1 MALLT
6 VSDRTDARRAIVDI
20 GSNSLRLVIYAA
32 PSRVPV
38 VLYNEKVAVGLGRN
52 LAQTGAIGE
61 TAFTA
66 GVAACRRFVAVLKA
80 AGVRDVRTVAT
91 AAARDA
97 SDGPDFLKAVR
108 AAGLKPQLLL
118 GEEEAIASALG
129 VRSAFPGADGIAG
142 DIGGGSL
149 ELVELR
155 DGRLE
160 RPASFPL
167 GTLRLPALRAKSGK
181 LEAKAI
187 RKMLKDGG
195 WPAQRGATDYFSV
208 GGTGRALAAL
218 DLHLLGVRVPIVH
231 GHVIA
236 ADRLP
241 VLREAIAER
250 DLSALRRIPGIASA
264 RVPMLDDL
272 AALFEVLA
280 EHLGIARFIVSGFG
294 LREGLLFQALS
305 PAIQKLDPLIE
316 GARGW
321 QQRSGR
327 PGWDGEVVARWIA
340 PLFAG
345 ESAGEAAIRTAA
357 CLVSGGGLEEE
368 SEARAEHALD
378 VALLGPWVGA
388 DARGRELLAQAL
400 YTAWGGKGCPPAIGG
415 CHDLAIRW
423 GEAIRLAERLG
434 ANHSAPLS
442 RGQLS
447 LAGDK
452 VILTLKHS
460 DEPLYGDIVRKQHRT
475 LSTRFGAKA
484 VFELG

>member
-1 MALLT
+1 MASRL
-6 VSDRTDARRAIVDI
+6 SGKADARRAIVDI

-32 PSRVPV
+32 PSRVPG

-52 LAQTGAIGE
+52 LAETGAIGE
-61 TAFTA
+61 GPFAA

-80 AGVRDVRTVAT
+80 AGVTDIRTVAT

-97 SDGPDFLKAVR
+97 TDGPQFLAAVR
-108 AAGLKPQLLL
+108 AAGLEPELLA
-118 GEEEAIASALG
+118 GTEEAIASAMG
-129 VRSAFPGADGIAG
+129 VRSAFPGASGIAG

-155 DGRLE
+155 DGQFG

-167 GTLRLPALRAKSGK
+167 GTLRLPALRGKNGK
-181 LEAKAI
+181 LDAKAV
-187 RKMLKDGG
+187 RKMLKEGG
-195 WPAQRGATDYFSV
+195 WPAQGGPADYYSV

-231 GHVIA
+231 GHVIPA
-236 ADRLP
+236 KRLEL
-241 VLREAIAER
+241 LREAIAGR
-250 DLSALRRIPGIASA
+250 DLGELRRIPGIASA

-280 EHLGIARFIVSGFG
+280 DHLGIERFVISGFG
-294 LREGLLFQALS
+294 LREGLLFQALD
-305 PAIQKLDPLIE
+305 PAVRKLDPLVE

-327 PGWDGEVVARWIA
+327 PGWDGQTVANWIA
-340 PLFAG
+340 PLFAD
-345 ESAGEAAIRTAA
+345 ESAEEAAIRTAA

-378 VALLGPWVGA
+378 VALLGAWVGI
-388 DARGRELLAQAL
+388 DAHGRELLAQAL
-400 YTAWGGKGCPPAIGG
+400 YTAWGGKGRPEAIGDN
-415 CHDLAIRW
+415 HPLAMRW

-434 ANHSAPLS
+434 ANHSVPLS
-442 RGQLS
+442 RGSLS
-447 LAGDK
+447 LNGKD
-452 VILTLKHS
+452 VVLTLS
-460 DEPLYGDIVRKQHRT
+460 RADEALYGDIVRKQHRT
-475 LSTRFGAKA
+475 VATAFGGNAMLA
-484 VFELG
+484 LA

>member
-1 MALLT
+1 MLSRHSGQADT
-6 VSDRTDARRAIVDI
+6 RRAIVDI

-38 VLYNEKVAVGLGRN
+38 ILYNEKVAVGLGRN
-52 LAQTGAIGE
+52 LAETGAIGE
-61 TAFTA
+61 DAFDA
-66 GVAACRRFVAVLKA
+66 GVSACRRFVAVLRA
-80 AGVRDVRTVAT
+80 AGVKDVKTVAT

-97 SDGPDFLKAVR
+97 ADGPEFLQAVR
-108 AAGLKPQLLL
+108 AAGLKPILLA
-118 GEEEAIASALG
+118 GTEEAIASAMG
-129 VRSAFPGADGIAG
+129 VYSAFPGVDGIAG

-149 ELVELR
+149 ELVALH
-155 DGRLE
+155 DGQLE

-167 GTLRLPALRAKSGK
+167 GTLRLPALRGKSGK
-181 LEAKAI
+181 LDAKAV

-195 WPAQRGATDYFSV
+195 WPAQSGPTDYYSV

-231 GHVIA
+231 GHVIT

-241 VLREAIAER
+241 LLRDAIAAR
-250 DLSALRRIPGIASA
+250 DLSELRRIPGIASA

-280 EHLGIARFIVSGFG
+280 DHLGIDQFVVSGFG
-294 LREGLLFQALS
+294 LREGLLFQSLTAKVQ
-305 PAIQKLDPLIE
+305 ALDPLIE

-321 QQRSGR
+321 QERSGR

-340 PLFAG
+340 PLFAD
-345 ESAGEAAIRTAA
+345 ETPEQTAIRTAA

-378 VALLGPWVGA
+378 VALLGAWIGI

-400 YTAWGGKGCPPAIGG
+400 YTAWGGKGRPDAIDET
-415 CHDLAIRW
+415 HSLAMRW

-442 RGQLS
+442 HGGLS
-447 LAGDK
+447 RQGKD
-452 VILTLKHS
+452 VVLTLRHA
-460 DEPLYGDIVRKQHRT
+460 DEALYGDIVRKQHRT
-475 LSTRFGAKA
+475 VAAAFGGDA
-484 VFELG
+484 VLALA

>member
-1 MALLT
+1 MTPRL
-6 VSDRTDARRAIVDI
+6 SGKTDARRAIVDI

-52 LAQTGAIGE
+52 LAETGAIGAE
-61 TAFTA
+61 AFAA

-80 AGVRDVRTVAT
+80 AGVREVKTVAT

-97 SDGPDFLKAVR
+97 ADGPDFLKAVR
-108 AAGLKPQLLL
+108 AAGLKPRLLL

-129 VRSAFPGADGIAG
+129 VRSAFPGVNGIAG

-149 ELVELR
+149 ELVDLR
-155 DGRLE
+155 NGQLA

-167 GTLRLPALRAKSGK
+167 GTLRLPALRGKSGK
-181 LEAKAI
+181 LDAKAI
-187 RKMLKDGG
+187 RRMLKDGG
-195 WPAQRGATDYFSV
+195 WPSRGGATDYFSV

-236 ADRLP
+236 ADRLAL
-241 VLREAIAER
+241 LREAIAGR
-250 DLSALRRIPGIASA
+250 DLGELRRIPGIASA

-280 EHLGIARFIVSGFG
+280 DHLGIVRFVVSGFG
-294 LREGLLFQALS
+294 LREGLLFQTLT
-305 PAIQKLDPLIE
+305 PAVQKLDPLIE

-327 PGWDGEVVARWIA
+327 PGWDGETVARWIA

-345 ESAGEAAIRTAA
+345 ESGEDTAIRTAA

-368 SEARAEHALD
+368 SEARAAHALD
-378 VALLGPWVGA
+378 VALLGAWIGI
-388 DARGRELLAQAL
+388 DARGREMLAQAL
-400 YTAWGGKGCPPAIGG
+400 YTAWGGKGRPDAVGETLQ
-415 CHDLAIRW
+415 LAVRW

-434 ANHSAPLS
+434 ANHSAPLA
-442 RGQLS
+442 RGDLS
-447 LAGDK
+447 LTGDT
-452 VILTLKHS
+452 VVLTLKRG
-460 DEPLYGDIVRKQHRT
+460 DEALYGDVVRKQHRT
-475 LSTRFGAKA
+475 LAAAFDAKA
-484 VFELG
+484 VLTLG

>member
-1 MALLT
+1 MSPRP
-6 VSDRTDARRAIVDI
+6 SDRHDARRAIVDI

-32 PSRVPV
+32 PTRVPSI
-38 VLYNEKVAVGLGRN
+38 LYNEKVAVGLGRN
-52 LAQTGAIGE
+52 LAETGAIGE
-61 TAFTA
+61 DSFDA

-80 AGVRDVRTVAT
+80 AGVKDVKTVAT

-97 SDGPDFLKAVR
+97 SDGPEFLAAVY
-108 AAGLKPQLLL
+108 AAGLKPELLA
-118 GEEEAIASALG
+118 GTEEAIASALG
-129 VRSAFPGADGIAG
+129 VRSAFPGANGIAG

-155 DGRLE
+155 DDAFE

-167 GTLRLPALRAKSGK
+167 GTLRLPALHGKGGK
-181 LEAKAI
+181 LDAKAI
-187 RKMLKDGG
+187 RKMLKEGG
-195 WPAQRGATDYFSV
+195 WPAQDSATDYYSV

-231 GHVIA
+231 GHIIPA
-236 ADRLP
+236 KRLEL
-241 VLREAIAER
+241 LREAIAER
-250 DLSALRRIPGIASA
+250 DLGELRRIPGIASA

-280 EHLGIARFIVSGFG
+280 DHLGIERFVISGFG
-294 LREGLLFQALS
+294 LREGLLFQALD
-305 PAIQKLDPLIE
+305 PAVQNLDPLIE

-327 PGWDGEVVARWIA
+327 PGWDGETVARWIA
-340 PLFAG
+340 PLFAN
-345 ESAGEAAIRTAA
+345 ESAEEAAIRTAA

-378 VALLGPWVGA
+378 VALLGAWIGI

-400 YTAWGGKGCPPAIGG
+400 YTAWGGKGRPDAITET
-415 CHDLAIRW
+415 HQLAMRW

-442 RGQLS
+442 RGSLS
-447 LAGDK
+447 LKGKD
-452 VILTLKHS
+452 VVLTLGHA
-460 DEPLYGDIVRKQHRT
+460 DEALYGDIVRKQHRT
-475 LSTRFGAKA
+475 VAAAFGGDA
-484 VFELG
+484 VLALA

>member
-1 MALLT
+1 MAPRL
-6 VSDRTDARRAIVDI
+6 SGQADARRAIVDI

-52 LAQTGAIGE
+52 LAATGSIGE
-61 TAFTA
+61 DAFKA

-80 AGVRDVRTVAT
+80 AGVRDVKTVAT

-97 SDGPDFLKAVR
+97 ADGPDFLKAVR

-118 GEEEAIASALG
+118 GEEEAIASAMG

-167 GTLRLPALRAKSGK
+167 GTLRLPALRGKSGK
-181 LEAKAI
+181 LDTKAI
-187 RKMLKDGG
+187 RRLLKDGG
-195 WPAQRGATDYFSV
+195 WPAQAGPADYFSV

-218 DLHLLGVRVPIVH
+218 DLHLIGVRVPIVH

-236 ADRLP
+236 AARLAL
-241 VLREAIAER
+241 LRDAIGKR
-250 DLSALRRIPGIASA
+250 DLGELRRIPGIASA

-280 EHLGIARFIVSGFG
+280 DHLGIGRFVISGFG
-294 LREGLLFQALS
+294 LREGLLFQTLTPS
-305 PAIQKLDPLIE
+305 VQKLDPLVE

-327 PGWDGEVVARWIA
+327 AGWDGEVVARWIA
-340 PLFAG
+340 PLFAA
-345 ESAGEAAIRTAA
+345 ESADDAAIRAAA

-378 VALLGPWVGA
+378 VALLGPWIGV

-400 YTAWGGKGCPPAIGG
+400 YTAWGGKGCPPAIGE
-415 CHDLAIRW
+415 CHALAIRW

-434 ANHSAPLS
+434 ANHSAPLA

-447 LAGDK
+447 LTSDA
-452 VILTLKHS
+452 VVLTLKRG
-460 DEPLYGDIVRKQHRT
+460 DEALYGDVVRKQHRT
-475 LSTRFGAKA
+475 LAAAFDTKA
-484 VFELG
+484 VFELA